1 MGEKPAYYDVRS
13 DFWRRHFEMA
23 SEYDAFLENSEP
35 RLAQRWIDSA
45 ERTPPLTEDKLGR
58 LQGYNR
64 EMNVLMYAGVWCGD
78 CARTGPILQRIAD
91 TCGEQVELRVID
103 RRASEELQD
112 EFRLVGA
119 LRVPVAVF
127 LSEDWWE
134 VGRFGDRMLTVYRA
148 KAAREIGR
156 SYRAGILT
164 PNALAAELAEWVDI
178 FERMQIMLRL
188 SPPLRRRH
196 GD

>member
-1 MGEKPAYYDVRS
+1 
-13 DFWRRHFEMA
+13 
-23 SEYDAFLENSEP
+23 
-35 RLAQRWIDSA
+35 
-45 ERTPPLTEDKLGR
+45 
-58 LQGYNR
+58 
-64 EMNVLMYAGVWCGD
+64 
-78 CARTGPILQRIAD
+78 
-91 TCGEQVELRVID
+91 
-103 RRASEELQD
+103 
-112 EFRLVGA
+112 
-119 LRVPVAVF
+119 VF

-156 SYRAGILT
+156 AYRAGILT